1 MKKTVVI
8 LASILLA
15 QNAMAS
21 KVINKDVTFTEKT
34 YGVCSTEMT
43 VSVKDGKIESFS
55 AVKGCPGNLA
65 AIGKLLP
72 GMEVTKVIELL
83 DDNYCS
89 GAPLAGYTSCMDNL
103 VEMLK
108 KHVTGEGEGP
118 MIEIRKAQRAAKLK
132 VAFSGHVCSGCGLCQ
147 ASFS

>member
-1 MKKTVVI
+1 
-8 LASILLA
+8 
-15 QNAMAS
+15 
-21 KVINKDVTFTEKT
+21 
-34 YGVCSTEMT
+34 MT

-108 KHVTGEGEGP
+108 KHVTEEEEGP
-118 MIEIRKAQRAAKLK
+118 MVEIRKAQKAAKQK
-132 VAFSGHVCSGCGLCQ
+132 VAFAGHVCSGCGLCQ

>member
-1 MKKTVVI
+1 MKKSIAI
-8 LASILLA
+8 LAGVLLVQQVSLA
-15 QNAMAS
+15 
-21 KVINKDVTFTEKT
+21 KVVNKDVTFTEKT

-43 VSVKDGKIESFS
+43 VSVKDGKIVSFS

-72 GMEVTKVIELL
+72 GMEVERVIELL

-108 KHVTGEGEGP
+108 KHVTGEV
-118 MIEIRKAQRAAKLK
+118 ADFVKLYYHKK
-132 VAFSGHVCSGCGLCQ
+132 VI
-147 ASFS
+147 

>member
-1 MKKTVVI
+1 MKKTMIV
-8 LASILLA
+8 LASIILA
-15 QNAMAS
+15 QQAVARE
-21 KVINKDVTFTEKT
+21 VVNKDVTFTEKT

-89 GAPLAGYTSCMDNL
+89 GAPLSGYTSCMDNL

-118 MIEIRKAQRAAKLK
+118 MIEIRKAQKAAKQK
-132 VAFSGHVCSGCGLCQ
+132 VAFAGHVCSGCGLCQ
-147 ASFS
+147 ANFS

>member
-1 MKKTVVI
+1 MKKAVVI
-8 LASILLA
+8 LAGVLLA
-15 QNAMAS
+15 QNTLAS
-21 KVINKDVTFTEKT
+21 KVVNKDVTFSEKT

-89 GAPLAGYTSCMDNL
+89 DVPLAGYTSCMDNL

-108 KHVTGEGEGP
+108 NMLLKREKVLW
-118 MIEIRKAQRAAKLK
+118 QRLERLK
-132 VAFSGHVCSGCGLCQ
+132 KQLNKK
-147 ASFS
+147 